1 MKRFFLLLAASL
13 ILFACSKEDSSPE
26 GKLKTSE
33 NTEYQ
38 KFYASFETTPE
49 APGTKVY
56 ADGQLRLLWNA
67 GDRISIFNQ
76 RTYNDQYEF
85 DGEDGDNAGG
95 FDYIP
100 YSGFITSNPLDYIY
114 AVYPYSNSTKI
125 NNDGDRITV
134 NLPASQTYKE
144 NSFGIGA
151 NTMVAITDDN
161 FLAFKNVC
169 GYLKFRFW
177 GDNIKISR
185 IKLEGNNGEKIAG
198 KAFVTPVLGSTP
210 SVSMDGSATTSI
222 IINSSNPDEPI
233 ALGTSSTEATEFI
246 FVIPPTVFSSGFKV
260 TIVDNLGG
268 IFEKGTA
275 NSLEIKRNTMESMG
289 AMKVTPNYDNVY
301 VVFDDNVFKQFCLDN
316 YDSDSD
322 GKISVAEAK
331 VPESMDLSALDDE
344 ITSLK
349 GLEYFTSLT
358 SLDCS
363 NHQVENIPLGNLVAL
378 ETFKCWYNTV
388 AQTFDFSGNPA
399 LKDVNLA
406 ACVGLQSLDLSN
418 NPNLESLRCQGGLTN
433 TGEIAGRLASINL
446 SNNPALTSMR
456 IDQNLLTT
464 LDLSH
469 CPALRLLICDK
480 NQLSSLDLSSNPAI
494 IQVNCSSNKLTGINV
509 SAANNPDLEVL
520 YANDNLFS
528 RLSITNMPSLVS
540 LSLLSCPN
548 LRDLFVNDNSLTSLI
563 VDGSILLREINAAN
577 NQLETLD
584 VSTNIHLQ
592 YLTVTNNKLS
602 SLDLSNK
609 LSLVG
614 LNIGDNR
621 FTSLDISNNSNLET
635 VTAWNNQIASFTA
648 STANQ
653 FLKNLNLADNSLSSL
668 DVSMLTELSSLYC
681 EGNQLSSLNLSSNAN
696 LVYLTCN
703 NNQLTSL
710 DLSSNPLLDGLICG
724 NNRLTSLDLSGNP
737 KMWQLDCSN
746 NLLTS
751 IDLSNHTDL
760 WFVAIHGNNITTLD
774 VSKSAGLMYIVAWPH
789 PSTLSTI
796 RKKTSANVKY
806 LLAQGETSQEIN
818 PADYGTTIINVD

>member
-1 MKRFFLLLAASL
+1 MKKLLYLMMAAALVLS
-13 ILFACSKEDSSPE
+13 ACSKEDSAPE
-26 GKLKTSE
+26 GRLQSADKG
-33 NTEYQ
+33 Q
-38 KFYASFETTPE
+38 KFFATTEGTPVT
-49 APGTKVY
+49 GTKVY
-56 ADGQLRLLWNA
+56 ADDQLRLLWNE

-95 FDYIP
+95 FEEIP

-114 AVYPYSNSTKI
+114 AVYPYSRSNKI
-125 NNDGDRITV
+125 NNDGNRITV
-134 NLPASQTYKE
+134 DLPAVQSYKE
-144 NSFGIGA
+144 NSFGVGA
-151 NTMVAITDDN
+151 NTMVAISDDY
-161 FLAFKNVC
+161 FLPFKNVC

-177 GDNIKISR
+177 GENIKIR
-185 IKLEGNNGEKIAG
+185 GIVLQGNNGEKIAG
-198 KAFVTPVLGSTP
+198 KAFVTPSLGGTP
-210 SVSMDGSATTSI
+210 TVELDGSAGSQLTLRPADPVQI
-222 IINSSNPDEPI
+222 GSSS
-233 ALGTSSTEATEFI
+233 AEATEFI
-246 FVIPPTVFSSGFKV
+246 FVIPPTVFSGGFKV
-260 TIVDNLGG
+260 TIYDDLGG
-268 IFEKGTA
+268 VFEKSSTR
-275 NSLEIKRNTMESMG
+275 SLEIKRNTMESMG

-388 AQTFDFSGNPA
+388 AQAFDFSGNPA

-406 ACVGLQSLDLSN
+406 ACTRLQSLDLSN

-433 TGEIAGRLASINL
+433 NGEIAGKLASINL

-528 RLSITNMPSLVS
+528 SLSITNMPSLVS

-609 LSLVG
+609 LSLTG

-621 FTSLDISNNSNLET
+621 FTSLDISNNSNLES

-653 FLKNLNLADNSLSSL
+653 LLENLNLADNSLSSL

-710 DLSSNPLLDGLICG
+710 DLRNNPLLDGLICS

-760 WFVAIHGNNITTLD
+760 WFVAIQGNNITTLD